1 MLAAEPPALTT
12 GCQMRQLDPQAQ
24 SLLEAMNASGVPP
37 LFTLPV
43 AEARRARRRQLVVDP
58 PRAAIAKVEN
68 DLVPGPSGGI
78 PLRWYRPS
86 SDARLP
92 VTVYFHGGGWTVDD
106 LDTHDHLC
114 RRLARRSQ
122 AVVVSVAYRRAP
134 EHPYPAAV
142 EDAYAATVWVAA
154 TGRERG
160 VDPARLAVAGDSAGG
175 NLATVVT
182 LLCRD
187 RHGPAVRFQ
196 ALAYPVTDHW
206 RAGQASY
213 GRYAEGYTLTR
224 EFMKWTFRQYLP
236 DGFDRA
242 DPYLFPLHAPDLR
255 GLPAALIVTA
265 EFDPLRDEGRAYAER
280 LRASGAAVEHLHLDD
295 QMHGF
300 LMQEATIDRARSA
313 VDHFADAIRRGLA

>member
-1 MLAAEPPALTT
+1 MT
-12 GCQMRQLDPQAQ
+12 RLDPQAR
-24 SLLEAMNASGVPP
+24 SLLEAMQAAGLPP
-37 LFTLPV
+37 PFTLPV
-43 AEARRARRRQLVVDP
+43 AEARRARRRQLVAGP
-58 PRAAIAKVEN
+58 PRVEMVQVE
-68 DLVPGPSGGI
+68 DDRVPGPLGGI
-78 PLRWYRPS
+78 PVRWYRPRS
-86 SDARLP
+86 EGELP

-114 RRLARRSQ
+114 RRLASRSQ
-122 AVVVSVAYRRAP
+122 AVVFSVAYRRGP

-154 TGRERG
+154 AGRARG

-187 RHGPAVRFQ
+187 RRGPAVRFQ

-206 RAGQASY
+206 LAGRASY
-213 GRYAEGYTLTR
+213 QQYAEGYTLTR
-224 EFMKWTFRQYLP
+224 EFMKWAFENYLP

-242 DPYLFPLHAPDLR
+242 DPYLFPLRAADLS

-280 LRASGAAVEHLHLDD
+280 LRAAGVAVEDLHLDD

-300 LMQEATIDRARSA
+300 LLQEATVDRARDA
-313 VDHFADAIRRGLA
+313 VDHFADALRQGLA

>member
-1 MLAAEPPALTT
+1 MK
-12 GCQMRQLDPQAQ
+12 
-24 SLLEAMNASGVPP
+24 ASGLPP
-37 LFTLPV
+37 VFTLPV
-43 AEARRARRRQLVVDP
+43 AEARRARRRQLVAGP
-58 PRAAIAKVEN
+58 PRVEMGKVED
-68 DLVPGPSGGI
+68 DLVPGPLGGI
-78 PLRWYRPS
+78 PVRWYRPS
-86 SDARLP
+86 PAGRLP

-106 LDTHDHLC
+106 LHTHDHLC
-114 RRLARRSQ
+114 RRLASRSQ
-122 AVVVSVAYRRAP
+122 AVVVSVAYRRGP

-142 EDAYAATVWVAA
+142 EDAYAAIQWVAA
-154 TGRERG
+154 AGRERG

-187 RHGPAVRFQ
+187 RRGPAVRFQ

-206 RAGQASY
+206 LAGRASY
-213 GRYAEGYTLTR
+213 QQYAEGYTLTR
-224 EFMKWTFRQYLP
+224 EFMKWAFENYLP

-242 DPYLFPLHAPDLR
+242 DPYLFPLRAADLS

-280 LRASGAAVEHLHLDD
+280 LRAAGVAVEDLHLDD

-300 LMQEATIDRARSA
+300 LLQEATVDRARDA
-313 VDHFADAIRRGLA
+313 VDHFADALRQGLA

>member
-1 MLAAEPPALTT
+1 
-12 GCQMRQLDPQAQ
+12 MRQLDPQAQ
-24 SLLEAMNASGVPP
+24 SLLEAMNASGQPP

-43 AEARRARRRQLVVDP
+43 PDARRARRVQLVVHP
-58 PRAAIAKVEN
+58 PRVQIAAVED
-68 DLVPGPSGGI
+68 DLVPGPLGGI
-78 PLRWYRPS
+78 PVRWYRPRP
-86 SDARLP
+86 DAGLP

-114 RRLARRSQ
+114 RRLASQ
-122 AVVVSVAYRRAP
+122 SGAVVVSVAYRRGP

-142 EDAYAATVWVAA
+142 DDAYAATAWVAA
-154 TGRERG
+154 TGRERA

-175 NLATVVT
+175 NLAAVVA

-187 RHGPAVRFQ
+187 RRGPTVRFQ

-206 RAGQASY
+206 QAGQASY
-213 GRYAEGYTLTR
+213 RQYAEGYTLTR
-224 EFMKWTFRQYLP
+224 DFMKWTFRQYLP
-236 DGFDRA
+236 DGVNRA
-242 DPYLFPLHAPDLR
+242 DPYLFPLHAADLS

-280 LRASGAAVEHLHLDD
+280 LRAAGAAVEHLHLDD